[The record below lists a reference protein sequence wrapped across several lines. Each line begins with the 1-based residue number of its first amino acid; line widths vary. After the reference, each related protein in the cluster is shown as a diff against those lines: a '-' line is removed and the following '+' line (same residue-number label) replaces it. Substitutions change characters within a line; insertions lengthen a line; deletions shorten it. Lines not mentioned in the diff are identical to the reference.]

1 MFYGEYTHIN
11 EIIERIYNRYRFE
24 EIDKDI
30 VLEAAWMGI
39 LNLGVSEFL
48 EDFSSDVTVESYRGL
63 MPSNIITLKGIRDKD
78 SGVILIPSSNIF
90 LGKDIEESPL
100 KDKTFIAGYTVTGK
114 DTVTEY
120 PPGVYNTEATLEP
133 NYAYVENIPGSI
145 PNMANSVGYQIRG
158 RYIFCDLFS
167 ATLEVE
173 YKGFPVWDDNTPKIP
188 NDSKV
193 IDFLVNYISKEIA
206 TALFM
211 IDKLS
216 GEKYNLIMQNSY
228 FSQGAARNRILTP
241 DDSTAEAYRRMLQR
255 LIPKPGLFTNG
266 FKGLNDSERLR

>member
-11 EIIERIYNRYRFE
+11 EIIEKIYNRYRFE
-24 EIDKDI
+24 EIDRDI

-173 YKGFPVWDDNTPKIP
+173 YKGFPVWMINTPRFLMTLRLLIF
-188 NDSKV
+188 SK
-193 IDFLVNYISKEIA
+193 LYI
-206 TALFM
+206 
-211 IDKLS
+211 
-216 GEKYNLIMQNSY
+216 QRNSHCSIY
-228 FSQGAARNRILTP
+228 DR
-241 DDSTAEAYRRMLQR
+241 
-255 LIPKPGLFTNG
+255 
-266 FKGLNDSERLR
+266 